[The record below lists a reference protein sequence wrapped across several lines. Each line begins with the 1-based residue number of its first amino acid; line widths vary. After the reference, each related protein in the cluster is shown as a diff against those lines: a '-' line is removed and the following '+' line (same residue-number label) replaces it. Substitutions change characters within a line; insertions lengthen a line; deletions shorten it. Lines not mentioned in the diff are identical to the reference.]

1 MAFIHRQSLLTCLP
15 RSSSKTLNSPGD
27 PSLASS
33 GQHPD
38 CSWIHLTN
46 EPQSVSLLTNIR
58 NPPHRD
64 QNTLAFNQ
72 KYFIYIWAKISTNSP
87 IKYSQFLST
96 SRSTNKS
103 KSIIIIISDFI
114 EATQQTVNWIFRH
127 PLNHHNESV
136 IIDFHLRSYL
146 PQSWCFF
153 SPSSCSSWATASAPR
168 PEAEI
173 LTGTASGTWRG
184 WRGRASPSA
193 ATSRRQVRI
202 LQNRFATVHFRR
214 RNTDDQWL
222 IVLSL
227 HSSFKSRGC
236 EQLINQLCAVQL
248 L

>member
-1 MAFIHRQSLLTCLP
+1 MSHSPSHYSPTFATHRTVT
-15 RSSSKTLNSPGD
+15 R
-27 PSLASS
+27 
-33 GQHPD
+33 
-38 CSWIHLTN
+38 IHLL
-46 EPQSVSLLTNIR
+46 SIKNIWS
-58 NPPHRD
+58 
-64 QNTLAFNQ
+64 
-72 KYFIYIWAKISTNSP
+72 IWAKISTNSP

-136 IIDFHLRSYL
+136 IIDFHLSSYL
-146 PQSWCFF
+146 PQSRCLF

-202 LQNRFATVHFRR
+202 CCVFLLISPQKHRR
-214 RNTDDQWL
+214 SMIDNF
-222 IVLSL
+222 VLT
-227 HSSFKSRGC
+227 FFI
-236 EQLINQLCAVQL
+236 Q
-248 L
+248 